1 MAELRIN
8 SLFNRDVRGNWKFSH
23 KSFFEYFLSEIAF
36 DDWKAVPNIEKFD
49 MGMQFYKQRCLEEF
63 NVFSRLTP
71 PAWYVTDEQIYCNFF
86 MMECP
91 NGFNPMHLITILKE
105 KKVSSLTIM
114 ANAAHG
120 VFLTTQFMRAL
131 NGASV
136 ELLEISVSEDVD
148 LPIEFMQ
155 NCQLQMFVLDSN
167 KRLSFQF
174 KKVAAKAGFKC
185 KENET
190 DTVFYRRNTKAF
202 ANPYIMRHYPAIDFS
217 IFNYRSFIRINS
229 GLTKK

>member
-1 MAELRIN
+1 
-8 SLFNRDVRGNWKFSH
+8 
-23 KSFFEYFLSEIAF
+23 
-36 DDWKAVPNIEKFD
+36 
-49 MGMQFYKQRCLEEF
+49 
-63 NVFSRLTP
+63 
-71 PAWYVTDEQIYCNFF
+71 
-86 MMECP
+86 
-91 NGFNPMHLITILKE
+91 
-105 KKVSSLTIM
+105 M

-131 NGASV
+131 NGTSV